1 MTAEQLDLLAYAGEA
16 MPMGLRQ
23 PEQRYY
29 QSVRALYA
37 QYRGKLISK
46 EQSAREKT
54 ELLRTLED
62 DMKHDEYVKSVEVLW
77 GRISLASVEYIKH
90 PCLTTA
96 EELYRVVHNL
106 PENHRK
112 QPIKIL
118 PDEGDWD
125 YVLVEQEENV

>member
-1 MTAEQLDLLAYAGEA
+1 MTVEQLDMLAYAGEE
-16 MPMGLRQ
+16 MPLGLRQ
-23 PEQRYY
+23 PEQTYFLGMR
-29 QSVRALYA
+29 SLYRE
-37 QYRGKLISK
+37 YRRKAVSK

-54 ELLRTLED
+54 ELLRTFERG
-62 DMKHDEYVKSVEVLW
+62 MHHEEYVKSIEGLW
-77 GRISLASVEYIKH
+77 GRISLAAVEYIKN

-96 EELYRVVHNL
+96 EEFYRVVHNL

-125 YVLVEQEENV
+125 YVLMEE

>member
-1 MTAEQLDLLAYAGEA
+1 MTVEQLDMLAYAGEE
-16 MPMGLRQ
+16 MPVGLRQ

-37 QYRGKLISK
+37 QYRCQIVSK
-46 EQSAREKT
+46 EQRTREKA

-77 GRISLASVEYIKH
+77 GRISLASVEYIKN

-96 EELYRVVHNL
+96 EEFYRVVHNL

-112 QPIKIL
+112 QPIQIL
-118 PDEGDWD
+118 HDQGDWD
-125 YVLVEQEENV
+125 YVLIDTEGGV